1 MLEGV
6 VVSTDVCRVG
16 VVSERGV
23 GSVCVYMYIAI
34 IIGLLFFLLA
44 GSFSNC
50 VACLFSPE
58 SKHMTQSIQ

>member
-6 VVSTDVCRVG
+6 VVSRDECRVG

-34 IIGLLFFLLA
+34 NIGLLFFLLA
-44 GSFSNC
+44 GSFSKF
-50 VACLFSPE
+50 LFVLLL
-58 SKHMTQSIQ
+58 